1 MKKQKKVRLL
11 IADDHEIVRKG
22 LRALLETR
30 AEVEV
35 VGEAANGREAL
46 SKAAQ
51 YRPDLILLDLV
62 MPGKDGLEVI
72 KEIKNNFPS
81 VKILVLTSYSEEE
94 KLAQALKEGALGY
107 LLKDSSPEE
116 LLEAIKEVSQG
127 KTHLSPELAFRVV
140 RLMTGKTTPLS
151 NSEFLTKRELEVLNL
166 LAQGLSDREIAQRL
180 FISPRTV
187 GTHVSNILTKL
198 GVKNRT
204 QAVLLAQEKGLVK
217 KKS

>member
-22 LRALLETR
+22 LRVLLETST
-30 AEVEV
+30 EVEV
-35 VGEAANGREAL
+35 VGEAANGKEAL

-127 KTHLSPELAFRVV
+127 KTHLSPELAFRVI

>member
-22 LRALLETR
+22 LRVLLETST
-30 AEVEV
+30 EVEV
-35 VGEAANGREAL
+35 VGEAANGKEAL

>member
-22 LRALLETR
+22 LRVLLETST
-30 AEVEV
+30 EVEV
-35 VGEAANGREAL
+35 VGEAANGKEAL

-116 LLEAIKEVSQG
+116 LLEAIKEVCQG

>member
-22 LRALLETR
+22 LRVLLETST
-30 AEVEV
+30 EVEV
-35 VGEAANGREAL
+35 VGEAANGKEAL

-72 KEIKNNFPS
+72 KEIKNNFPL

-140 RLMTGKTTPLS
+140 RLMTGRITPLS

>member
-22 LRALLETR
+22 LRVLLETST
-30 AEVEV
+30 EVEV
-35 VGEAANGREAL
+35 VGEAANGKEAL

-72 KEIKNNFPS
+72 KEIKNNFPL

>member
-22 LRALLETR
+22 LRVLLETST
-30 AEVEV
+30 EVEV
-35 VGEAANGREAL
+35 VGEAMYGREAL

>member
-127 KTHLSPELAFRVV
+127 KTHLSPELAFRVI

>member
-94 KLAQALKEGALGY
+94 KLAQALKEGVLGY

>member
-81 VKILVLTSYSEEE
+81 VKILVLTSYNEEE

>member
-22 LRALLETR
+22 LRVLLETST
-30 AEVEV
+30 EVEV
-35 VGEAANGREAL
+35 VGEAVNGREAL

-94 KLAQALKEGALGY
+94 KLAQALKEGVLGY

-140 RLMTGKTTPLS
+140 RLLYGKTTPLS